1 MPKLEWDKTGERE
14 YETGVS
20 NCALYVRDSKGTY
33 PKGVAWNGI
42 SSISESPSGA
52 EANPIYADNIKYLN
66 LISVEEY
73 AATIEAYMYPDEFE
87 ECDGTKELTPGVTI
101 GQQERKTF
109 GLAYKTLLGN
119 DTDGDAHGYKIHIIY
134 GALASPSEKTHETVN
149 DSPEAASFSWEINT
163 TPVEV
168 TGAKPTA
175 SLEIDSTKS
184 DPAKLAALEKIL
196 FGSDE
201 GESATARLPLPD
213 EIKTLM
219 TAA

>member
-73 AATIEAYMYPDEFE
+73 AATIEAFMYPDEFE

-134 GALASPSEKTHETVN
+134 GALASPSEKSHETVN

-184 DPAKLAALEKIL
+184 DPIKLAALEKIL

>member
-73 AATIEAYMYPDEFE
+73 AATIEAFMYPDEFE

-101 GQQERKTF
+101 GQQERKMF

-134 GALASPSEKTHETVN
+134 GALASPSEKSHETVN

-184 DPAKLAALEKIL
+184 DPTKLAALEKIL

>member
-1 MPKLEWDKTGERE
+1 MSKLEWDKTGERE

-73 AATIEAYMYPDEFE
+73 AATIEAFMYPDEFE

-134 GALASPSEKTHETVN
+134 GALASPSEKSHETVN

-184 DPAKLAALEKIL
+184 DPTKLAALEKIL

>member
-1 MPKLEWDKTGERE
+1 MPKLEWDRMGERE

-134 GALASPSEKTHETVN
+134 GALASPSEKSHETVN

-184 DPAKLAALEKIL
+184 DPTKLAALEKIL

>member
-73 AATIEAYMYPDEFE
+73 AATIEAFMYPDEFE

-134 GALASPSEKTHETVN
+134 GALASPSEKSHETVN
-149 DSPEAASFSWEINT
+149 DSPEVASFSWEINT

-184 DPAKLAALEKIL
+184 DPTKLAALEKIL

>member
-73 AATIEAYMYPDEFE
+73 AATIEAFMYPDEFE

-134 GALASPSEKTHETVN
+134 GALASPSEKNHETVN
-149 DSPEAASFSWEINT
+149 DSPETASFSWEINT

-184 DPAKLAALEKIL
+184 DPTKLAALEKIL

-219 TAA
+219 TVA

>member
-73 AATIEAYMYPDEFE
+73 AATIEAFMYPDEFE

-134 GALASPSEKTHETVN
+134 GALASPSEKSHETVN
-149 DSPEAASFSWEINT
+149 DSPE
-163 TPVEV
+163 
-168 TGAKPTA
+168 
-175 SLEIDSTKS
+175 
-184 DPAKLAALEKIL
+184 
-196 FGSDE
+196 
-201 GESATARLPLPD
+201 SA
-213 EIKTLM
+213 
-219 TAA
+219 

>member
-101 GQQERKTF
+101 GQQERKMF

-134 GALASPSEKTHETVN
+134 GALASPSEKSHETVN

-184 DPAKLAALEKIL
+184 DPTKLAALEKIL

>member
-73 AATIEAYMYPDEFE
+73 AATIEAFMYPDEFE

-134 GALASPSEKTHETVN
+134 GALASPSEKSHETVN

-184 DPAKLAALEKIL
+184 DPTKLAALEKIL

-201 GESATARLPLPD
+201 GESATARG
-213 EIKTLM
+213 ICQSTIR
-219 TAA
+219 TT

>member
-134 GALASPSEKTHETVN
+134 GALASPSEKSHETVN

-184 DPAKLAALEKIL
+184 DPTKLAALEKIL

>member
-42 SSISESPSGA
+42 SSILESPSGA

-73 AATIEAYMYPDEFE
+73 AATIEAFMYPDEFE

-134 GALASPSEKTHETVN
+134 GALASPSEKSHETVN

-184 DPAKLAALEKIL
+184 DPTKLAALEKIL

-219 TAA
+219 TAS

>member
-73 AATIEAYMYPDEFE
+73 AATIEAFMYPDEFE
-87 ECDGTKELTPGVTI
+87 ECDGTKELIPGVTI

-134 GALASPSEKTHETVN
+134 GALASPSEKSHETVN

-184 DPAKLAALEKIL
+184 DPTKLAALEKIL

>member
-1 MPKLEWDKTGERE
+1 MSKLEWDKTGERE

-73 AATIEAYMYPDEFE
+73 AATIEAFMYPDEFE

-134 GALASPSEKTHETVN
+134 GALASPSEKSHETVN

-184 DPAKLAALEKIL
+184 DPTKLAALEKIL

-219 TAA
+219 TVA

>member
-73 AATIEAYMYPDEFE
+73 AATIEAFMYPDEFE

-134 GALASPSEKTHETVN
+134 GALASPSAKSHETVN

-184 DPAKLAALEKIL
+184 DPTKLAALEKIL

>member
-1 MPKLEWDKTGERE
+1 MPKLEWNKTGERE

-73 AATIEAYMYPDEFE
+73 AATIEAFMYPDEFE

-134 GALASPSEKTHETVN
+134 GALASPSEKSHETVN
-149 DSPEAASFSWEINT
+149 DSPEADSFSWEINT

-184 DPAKLAALEKIL
+184 DPTKLAALEKIL

>member
-73 AATIEAYMYPDEFE
+73 AATIEAFMYPDEFE

-119 DTDGDAHGYKIHIIY
+119 DTDSDAHGYKIHIIY
-134 GALASPSEKTHETVN
+134 GALASPSEKSHETVN

-184 DPAKLAALEKIL
+184 DPTKLAALEKIL

-219 TAA
+219 TAS

>member
-73 AATIEAYMYPDEFE
+73 AATIEAFMYPDEFE

-134 GALASPSEKTHETVN
+134 GALASPSEKSHETVN

-184 DPAKLAALEKIL
+184 DSTKLAALEKIL

>member
-73 AATIEAYMYPDEFE
+73 AATIEAFMYPDEFE

-134 GALASPSEKTHETVN
+134 GALASPSEKSHETVN

-184 DPAKLAALEKIL
+184 DPTKLAALEKIL

>member
-73 AATIEAYMYPDEFE
+73 AATIEAFMYPDEFE

-134 GALASPSEKTHETVN
+134 GALASPSEKSHETVN